1 MSDTPEPTNIPFAQ
15 PPEPPPGLNP
25 DGNEKQFAL
34 FVHLSALLGFLV
46 PLANLIA
53 PFILWQV
60 KKNESA
66 FVDDQGKEAVNFQ
79 ITLTLAAIVLGVVG
93 LPLMLFTLGFAG
105 IIVIP
110 AGLALLIAGVV
121 LPILAGIKANEGIAY
136 RYPYILRLIK

>member
-1 MSDTPEPTNIPFAQ
+1 MSDTPEPSNIPFAQ

-53 PFILWQV
+53 PLVLWQI
-60 KKNESA
+60 KKSDST
-66 FVDDQGKEAVNFQ
+66 FIDDQGKEAVNFQ
-79 ITLTLAAIVLGVVG
+79 ITLSLAAIVLAIVGFPLTILTLGLLAFVFVPVG
-93 LPLMLFTLGFAG
+93 LGLLLAA
-105 IIVIP
+105 VI
-110 AGLALLIAGVV
+110 
-121 LPILAGIKANEGIAY
+121 LPILAGIKANEGEAY